1 MSTRC
6 WRRVSLTDPGVP
18 EQMASTEWTLGT
30 IFEHFTLQMAQTEQA
45 SLTAITAVTRAMEA
59 LDQRHLALRAADDAR
74 YRDLAS
80 EKDQRYQQR
89 FEGEEQAREKAL
101 AAAQTA
107 TDAAFAAAKEATL
120 KAEKALTERLGAVN
134 EFRQT
139 LTDQQSTFALK
150 GEVRAQNDGLISQ
163 IVDLQ
168 RQLAEVRR
176 SIDVSGGAHAGR
188 VATNANML
196 AVMGL
201 AVVVVGVLMTVVM
214 FVSSH

>member
-1 MSTRC
+1 MPAIS
-6 WRRVSLTDPGVP
+6 G
-18 EQMASTEWTLGT
+18 EWTLGT
-30 IFEHFTLQMAQTEQA
+30 VFEHFTLQMAAQAQTELVA
-45 SLTAITAVTRAMEA
+45 LAAINTAIEA

-74 YRDLAS
+74 QRDLAT

-120 KAEKALTERLGAVN
+120 KAEKALTERLAAVN

-139 LTDQQSTFALK
+139 LTDQQATFALK
-150 GEVRAQNDGLISQ
+150 GEVSALIAGLVNQ
-163 IVDLQ
+163 IADLQ
-168 RQLAEVRR
+168 SQLADVRHR
-176 SIDVSGGAHAGR
+176 IDTAGGAHAGKS
-188 VATNANML
+188 ASNANML

-201 AVVVVGVLMTVVM
+201 AVVMVGVLVAVAT
-214 FVSSH
+214 FALAR